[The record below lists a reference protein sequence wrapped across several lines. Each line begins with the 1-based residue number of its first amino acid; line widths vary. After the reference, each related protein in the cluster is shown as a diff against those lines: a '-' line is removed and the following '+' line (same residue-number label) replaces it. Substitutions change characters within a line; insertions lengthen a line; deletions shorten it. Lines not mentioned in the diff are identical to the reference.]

1 MHALIIEQDMWI
13 ILMIE
18 DSLRVLGYTS
28 FDFAD
33 SPQGAVAAADRRC
46 PDLITAGVRL
56 GTGTGLEA
64 VREICAQ
71 AVIPVVF
78 VTATP
83 WEVRAID
90 PQAIIVPKPFCQG
103 ALHEGVL
110 RATSPGVTAAAI
122 EL

>member
-18 DSLRVLGYTS
+18 DSLRLLGYTS

-33 SPQGAVAAADRRC
+33 SPQEAVAAVSRRC
-46 PDLITAGVRL
+46 PDLITAGVHL
-56 GTGTGLEA
+56 GTGTGPEA
-64 VREICAQ
+64 VREICSEMAT
-71 AVIPVVF
+71 PVVF

-90 PQAIIVPKPFCQG
+90 PQAIIVAKPFCQG

-110 RATSPGVTAAAI
+110 RATSAGVAKAAI